1 VEGDPVTTFRP
12 FRVETGIDEEAVH
25 GIGEIPQGEPSGR
38 WTMRS
43 PFFEGFRYASIDST
57 AAVASGDKGM

>member
-38 WTMRS
+38 W
-43 PFFEGFRYASIDST
+43 FEGFRYASIDST